1 MSIWIAAIR
10 QDNNNNNRKKRQL
23 DCEAY
28 WPALWLQV
36 NLPHQGPAPSHQP
49 KKHIRNPW
57 NPLEDDMFDRNQKIS
72 PNYGESLLKW
82 EYYPQY
88 ISDDGEFGRSHG
100 SVWYAQTCLFL
111 FLRDLRGLLSFPARN
126 FDDVVAVSRARFQC
140 HGNSESLIK
149 YVCVCVVLEQVL
161 TASHTRLKICSK
173 SSSHERISFLERG
186 PFHLWCFCRRRPK
199 EVLKCFKDITK
210 IKKRKPPSIHATLWP
225 RYLTQMMWSCEKMAG
240 KPNIFHLLSLQR
252 AIYEI
257 TQKQASQQS
266 ASAETEVN
274 GQELGILPC
283 SWNDLHFVQP
293 TQPGLI
299 SSPQSWHKAFLLGQ

>member
-1 MSIWIAAIR
+1 
-10 QDNNNNNRKKRQL
+10 
-23 DCEAY
+23 
-28 WPALWLQV
+28 
-36 NLPHQGPAPSHQP
+36 
-49 KKHIRNPW
+49 
-57 NPLEDDMFDRNQKIS
+57 MFYRNQKIS
-72 PNYGESLLKW
+72 PNGESLLKW

-100 SVWYAQTCLFL
+100 SVCPDMPLPLPSSRSSRASFL
-111 FLRDLRGLLSFPARN
+111 SCKELRRFS
-126 FDDVVAVSRARFQC
+126 AVSRARFQC

-225 RYLTQMMWSCEKMAG
+225 RYLTQMM
-240 KPNIFHLLSLQR
+240 
-252 AIYEI
+252 
-257 TQKQASQQS
+257 
-266 ASAETEVN
+266 
-274 GQELGILPC
+274 
-283 SWNDLHFVQP
+283 
-293 TQPGLI
+293 
-299 SSPQSWHKAFLLGQ
+299 